1 VRPTGEELAARL
13 ADSDPAR
20 RLALDDGFRE
30 RVWREVAARR
40 AQPAGRT
47 RRRWRPQL
55 RVVTLAVPLALVLAG
70 GAGAAVSGLIRIG
83 APATP
88 FHFASPQPLSLGPA
102 PVERGA
108 VHLLA
113 VVAPDPQGGPPWGL
127 RIVTTTGGSGCIEVG
142 RVLDGSFGGLGE
154 DGSFN
159 DDGEFHAVPPV
170 DAENT
175 AACAPLDRSGRLFYN
190 VASAVGTASGTFFVP
205 GGCVSSRAF
214 APVLLRML
222 ERHPADSDLC
232 PAASNRTLIYGLL
245 GPDAESI
252 AYTLD
257 GHRRVQ
263 ATVGP
268 QGAYL
273 LVGSGARAADA
284 ELGDLPFAA
293 GTLPV
298 DTPIT
303 EIRYRGGVVCRL
315 VGAGHNGR
323 TPNCLPG
330 GHPVGY
336 AAAPTT
342 AAGRRR

>member
-1 VRPTGEELAARL
+1 MRPTDQELGSRL
-13 ADSDPAR
+13 ADVDPAR
-20 RLALDDGFRE
+20 GLELDDGFRE

-40 AQPAGRT
+40 AMPA
-47 RRRWRPQL
+47 RRPRRPWHGQL
-55 RVVTLAVPLALVLAG
+55 RVVTLAVPIALLLAG
-70 GAGAAVSGLIRIG
+70 GAGAAVTGLIRIG
-83 APATP
+83 AAATP

-102 PVERGA
+102 PVKSGA
-108 VHLLA
+108 VALLSVQA
-113 VVAPDPQGGPPWGL
+113 ADPQGGPAWGL
-127 RIVTTTGGSGCIEVG
+127 RIVNTTGDHGCIEVG
-142 RVLDGSFGGLGE
+142 RVMDGSFGGLGE
-154 DGSFN
+154 DGSFD
-159 DDGEFHAVPPV
+159 DDGAFHPVPAV
-170 DAENT
+170 DAENA
-175 AACAPLDRSGRLFYN
+175 AACAPLDRTGRLFYN

-252 AYTLD
+252 TYALD
-257 GHRRVQ
+257 GRSHRE

-273 LVGSGARAADA
+273 IVAGGARSADP
-284 ELGDLPFAA
+284 ELGELPFAG

-315 VGAGHNGR
+315 LGLRHDR
-323 TPNCLPG
+323 PTRDCLPG
-330 GHPVGY
+330 GHPIGY
-336 AAAPTT
+336 APARRSY
-342 AAGRRR
+342 GRGRG

>member
-1 VRPTGEELAARL
+1 MRPTDEELGSRL
-13 ADSDPAR
+13 ANVDPAR
-20 RLALDDGFRE
+20 GLKLDDGFRE
-30 RVWREVAARR
+30 RLWREVAARR
-40 AQPAGRT
+40 ALPAGRP
-47 RRRWRPQL
+47 RRPWRGQL

-70 GAGAAVSGLIRIG
+70 GAGAAVTGLIRIG
-83 APATP
+83 TPATP

-102 PVERGA
+102 PVQSGA
-108 VHLLA
+108 VALLS
-113 VVAPDPQGGPPWGL
+113 VVAADPQGGPAWGL
-127 RIVTTTGGSGCIEVG
+127 QIVTTTDGQGCIEVG
-142 RVLDGSFGGLGE
+142 RVLDGKFGGLGE

-159 DDGEFHAVPPV
+159 DDRAFHPVPAV
-170 DAENT
+170 DAENA
-175 AACAPLDRSGRLFYN
+175 AACAPLDRSRRLFYN

-222 ERHPADSDLC
+222 ERDRANSDLC

-252 AYTLD
+252 TYTLD
-257 GHRRVQ
+257 GHSHLE
-263 ATVGP
+263 ATAGP

-273 LVGSGARAADA
+273 IVASGARSADP
-284 ELGDLPFAA
+284 ELGELPFAA

-315 VGAGHNGR
+315 FGARHDQR
-323 TPNCLPG
+323 TADCLPG

-336 AAAPTT
+336 TRAKTSSAG
-342 AAGRRR
+342 GRR

>member
-1 VRPTGEELAARL
+1 LRL
-13 ADSDPAR
+13 
-20 RLALDDGFRE
+20 
-30 RVWREVAARR
+30 
-40 AQPAGRT
+40 
-47 RRRWRPQL
+47 
-55 RVVTLAVPLALVLAG
+55 VTLAVPLALVLAG
-70 GAGAAVSGLIRIG
+70 GAGAAATGLIRIG
-83 APATP
+83 AAATP
-88 FHFASPQPLSLGPA
+88 FRFASSQPLSLGPA
-102 PVERGA
+102 PVQNRA
-108 VHLLA
+108 ARLLS
-113 VVAPDPQGGPPWGL
+113 VVASDPRGGPAWGL
-127 RIVTTTGGSGCIEVG
+127 RIVTTTGGHGCIEVG

-159 DDGEFHAVPPV
+159 DDGEFHPVPPV
-170 DAENT
+170 DAEDT
-175 AACAPLDRSGRLFYN
+175 AACAPLDQRGRLFYN

-245 GPDAESI
+245 GPDAEGI
-252 AYTLD
+252 VYIVD
-257 GHRRVQ
+257 GQRHLQ

-273 LVGSGARAADA
+273 IVGSGARSADP
-284 ELGDLPFAA
+284 ELGDLPFAD

-315 VGAGHNGR
+315 VGSRHDGR
-323 TPNCLPG
+323 TAGCLPD

-336 AAAPTT
+336 ARARSSSGASR
-342 AAGRRR
+342 G

>member
-1 VRPTGEELAARL
+1 MRPTDEELAARV
-13 ADSDPAR
+13 AGADPAR
-20 RLALDDGFRE
+20 ELVLGDDFRDRLWND
-30 RVWREVAARR
+30 VAARR
-40 AQPAGRT
+40 AARA
-47 RRRWRPQL
+47 RRGHRRLRPRL
-55 RVVTLAVPLALVLAG
+55 RLISFAVPLALVLAG

-83 APATP
+83 TAATP

-102 PVERGA
+102 PVENGA
-108 VHLLA
+108 VHLLSVA
-113 VVAPDPQGGPPWGL
+113 APDPQGGLPWGL
-127 RIVTTTGGSGCIEVG
+127 RIVKTTSGYGCIEVG

-170 DAENT
+170 DAENA
-175 AACAPLDRSGRLFYN
+175 AACARLDERGRLFFN

-232 PAASNRTLIYGLL
+232 PAVSNRTLIYGLL

-252 AYTLD
+252 SYTL
-257 GHRRVQ
+257 GGRAHVET
-263 ATVGP
+263 TVGP

-273 LVGSGARAADA
+273 IVGSGARSADP

-293 GTLPV
+293 GRLPV

-303 EIRYRGGVVCRL
+303 TIRYRGGVVCRL
-315 VGAGHNGR
+315 LGARHNGR
-323 TPNCLPG
+323 TPDCLPG

-336 AAAPTT
+336 SAAPTS

>member
-1 VRPTGEELAARL
+1 
-13 ADSDPAR
+13 
-20 RLALDDGFRE
+20 
-30 RVWREVAARR
+30 
-40 AQPAGRT
+40 
-47 RRRWRPQL
+47 
-55 RVVTLAVPLALVLAG
+55 
-70 GAGAAVSGLIRIG
+70 
-83 APATP
+83 
-88 FHFASPQPLSLGPA
+88 
-102 PVERGA
+102 
-108 VHLLA
+108 
-113 VVAPDPQGGPPWGL
+113 
-127 RIVTTTGGSGCIEVG
+127 
-142 RVLDGSFGGLGE
+142 
-154 DGSFN
+154 
-159 DDGEFHAVPPV
+159 
-170 DAENT
+170 
-175 AACAPLDRSGRLFYN
+175 
-190 VASAVGTASGTFFVP
+190 
-205 GGCVSSRAF
+205 
-214 APVLLRML
+214 ML

-273 LVGSGARAADA
+273 IVGSGARAADA

-303 EIRYRGGVVCRL
+303 EVRYRGGVVCRL
-315 VGAGHNGR
+315 VGAGQNGR

-336 AAAPTT
+336 AAPPTT

>member
-1 VRPTGEELAARL
+1 MRPSGEDLAARL
-13 ADSDPAR
+13 ADADPAR
-20 RLALDDGFRE
+20 RLELGDGFRE
-30 RVWREVAARR
+30 RVWNDVAARR
-40 AQPAGRT
+40 AASA
-47 RRRWRPQL
+47 RRRHRLRPRL
-55 RVVTLAVPLALVLAG
+55 RLISFAVPLALVLAG

-83 APATP
+83 TPATP
-88 FHFASPQPLSLGPA
+88 FHFASAQPLSLGPA
-102 PVERGA
+102 PVQSGA
-108 VHLLA
+108 VRLLSVA
-113 VVAPDPQGGPPWGL
+113 APDPRGGPVWGL
-127 RIVTTTGGSGCIEVG
+127 RIVKTTSGYGCIEVG

-159 DDGEFHAVPPV
+159 DDGEFHSVPPV

-175 AACAPLDRSGRLFYN
+175 AACARLDKRGRLFFN

-222 ERHPADSDLC
+222 ERHPAESDLC

-245 GPDAESI
+245 GPDAVSVS
-252 AYTLD
+252 YTLD
-257 GHRRVQ
+257 GRSHVEP
-263 ATVGP
+263 TVGP

-273 LVGSGARAADA
+273 IVDSGARSADP

-315 VGAGHNGR
+315 FGARHDGR
-323 TPNCLPG
+323 TPGCLPG

-336 AAAPTT
+336 STAP
-342 AAGRRR
+342 ASSARRSR

>member
-1 VRPTGEELAARL
+1 MRPTDEELAARL
-13 ADSDPAR
+13 VSADPASG
-20 RLALDDGFRE
+20 LDFDEGFRE
-30 RVWREVAARR
+30 RVWREVATGRALSARR
-40 AQPAGRT
+40 T
-47 RRRWRPQL
+47 TTRWRPQL
-55 RVVTLAVPLALVLAG
+55 RVVTLALPLALLLAG

-83 APATP
+83 AAATP
-88 FHFASPQPLSLGPA
+88 FHFASPQPLALGPA
-102 PVERGA
+102 PVQSGA
-108 VHLLA
+108 VHLLS
-113 VVAPDPQGGPPWGL
+113 VVAADPQGGPAWGL
-127 RIVTTTGGSGCIEVG
+127 QIVTTTDGQGCIEVG
-142 RVLDGSFGGLGE
+142 RVLDGKFGGLGE

-159 DDGEFHAVPPV
+159 DDGAFHPVPAV
-170 DAENT
+170 DAENA
-175 AACAPLDRSGRLFYN
+175 AACAPLDRSRRLFYN

-252 AYTLD
+252 VYTL
-257 GHRRVQ
+257 GGRRHVQ

-273 LVGSGARAADA
+273 IVGSGARSADP

-315 VGAGHNGR
+315 VGSRHDGR
-323 TPNCLPG
+323 ATGCRPG
-330 GHPVGY
+330 GFPVGY
-336 AAAPTT
+336 APARRSS
-342 AAGRRR
+342 GRGRG